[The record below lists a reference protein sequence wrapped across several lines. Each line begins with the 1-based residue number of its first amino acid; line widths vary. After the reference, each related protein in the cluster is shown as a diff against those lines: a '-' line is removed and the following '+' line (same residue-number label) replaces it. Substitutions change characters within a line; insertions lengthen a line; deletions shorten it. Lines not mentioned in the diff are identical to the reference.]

1 MQHKQTQKKKH
12 FTCRGYNTFEGIIKV
27 GPFFV
32 EWTMYENQTKYIGHP
47 VYVWKN
53 IGISILHISVS
64 ETVYI
69 FVNKILNMGHMGKK
83 YQI

>member
-1 MQHKQTQKKKH
+1 
-12 FTCRGYNTFEGIIKV
+12 
-27 GPFFV
+27 
-32 EWTMYENQTKYIGHP
+32 MYENQTKYIGHP